1 MGKSARVYV
10 YTEDA
15 VHIVSHLND
24 FTGNV
29 QEWKNAVYELFRYD
43 MTWSFAYKI
52 DVIESRSS
60 GVFVSIVAR
69 PAYEQSILDTMEDL
83 GFRNTVAKHEDIGW
97 IECTDLP
104 EDMLVDFVIVEY

>member
-1 MGKSARVYV
+1 MKKKARVYI
-10 YTEDA
+10 YAEDA

-24 FTGNV
+24 FVGNV

-43 MTWSFAYKI
+43 MTWSFAHKI

-60 GVFVSIVAR
+60 GVFVSIIAK
-69 PAYEQSILDTMEDL
+69 PAYEKSILGTMEDL
-83 GFRNTVAKHEDIGW
+83 GFRNTVARHDDIGW

-104 EDMLVDFVIVEY
+104 EEMLFDYVYVAY